1 MIDEITIYLWLSWN
15 FQNKKSIRRKWNSL
29 VDLSKYIYIQQQ
41 KKKKKKLGA
50 IILSAI
56 ILPKVLLLK
65 KFNGQRHQI
74 YAQINT
80 SSKPRE

>member
-29 VDLSKYIYIQQQ
+29 VDLSKYIYIQQ
-41 KKKKKKLGA
+41 KKKKLGA

-56 ILPKVLLLK
+56 ILPKVLLLN

-74 YAQINT
+74 YSQINI